1 MQYAKGANNESM
13 ANINRA
19 LIIQYLQKTRIA
31 TRAEISKAI
40 ELTGASITKI
50 IASLIESGL
59 VSETAFEDDVKRGNR
74 AVGISL
80 NPKRYKV
87 IGAKISRRSYSVG
100 VFDIS
105 GKMYERTSKAVHP
118 SDTLD
123 QVASSIRSDLD
134 RYLSEYPEVIAIG
147 IAVPGPYNRKT
158 GEMLLM
164 TEMDNWQNISIKQEF
179 ANRYDVPVYVE
190 HDANACVLADW
201 WFDNRSSA
209 RGTMVNFLVGE
220 GVGAGVIGG
229 GSLFSGSNGIA
240 GEIGHISINF
250 NGEQCA
256 CGNLG
261 CLERYCSSLAFVN
274 RANIQRERR
283 AESSLNQMQPLTAE
297 KIFEAANLGDS
308 LALQLVEEA
317 AAYIAYGVVTLV
329 NAYDPSVIV
338 ISNEMAQGGQ
348 ILLEGVK
355 RIARERLLP
364 FLYDNLTVTC
374 SRFEQ
379 DPILYGAAAVATD
392 RFVRWPSDFLK

>member
-1 MQYAKGANNESM
+1 MRYAKGANNESM

-19 LIIQYLQKTRIA
+19 LIIQYLLKNGVA

-59 VSETAFEDDVKRGNR
+59 VNETSFEDDVKRGNR

-80 NPKRYKV
+80 NPERYKV
-87 IGAKISRRSYSVG
+87 IGAKVSRRSFSVG

-105 GKMYERTSKAVHP
+105 GKQYDRVSQAVHA
-118 SDTLD
+118 SDTLE
-123 QVASSIRSDLD
+123 QVASSIRGEID
-134 RYLSEYPEVIAIG
+134 RYLVDFPEVIAIG
-147 IAVPGPYNRKT
+147 VAVPGPYNRRT
-158 GEMLLM
+158 GEVLLM
-164 TEMDNWQNISIKQEF
+164 TEMDNWQNIPLKQEF
-179 ANRYDVPVYVE
+179 VGRYNIPVYVE
-190 HDANACVLADW
+190 HDANACALADW
-201 WFDNRSSA
+201 WFDNLSSV

-229 GSLFSGSNGIA
+229 GALLSGSNGIA

-256 CGNLG
+256 CGNYG
-261 CLERYCSSLAFVN
+261 CLERYCSSLAFVKRAYIQLN
-274 RANIQRERR
+274 RHKG
-283 AESSLNQMQPLTAE
+283 SSLHLMQPLTAG
-297 KIFEAANLGDS
+297 KIFEAANAGDS
-308 LALQLVEEA
+308 LALQLVEDV

-338 ISNEMAQGGQ
+338 ISNEMAEGGE
-348 ILLEGVK
+348 LMLEHIK
-355 RIARERLLP
+355 KIAKERLLP
-364 FLYDNLTVTC
+364 CLYDNLTIIC
-374 SRFEQ
+374 SRFNH